1 MTLTEILAKLDEPFR
16 KYILKIS
23 PKYSVF
29 FYSYVRK
36 PFLKILAGEHIDERQ
51 IIPDHHGKTLWGID
65 FNSPIFNAAGMFKT
79 GEGYE
84 MVARQGAGA
93 FLAGTTTKSAR
104 KGNMKNGILHPFIPL
119 PKSGVAINW
128 MGLPNP
134 GHSKVAKILSRI
146 EKIRGCPVGASIAA
160 DPDASEDERAEGL
173 ITGLMQYEKAGID
186 FIELNESCPNVEA
199 HKNSG
204 DTGMDVMDRLEIIS
218 NEFLKKRRRYF
229 PVIVKFSLDMHRKDL
244 PAILDALAD
253 MGFDG
258 VNTGNTSTSYR
269 EIVDEIDKD
278 EKEVF
283 EYFTGK
289 FGGGVSG
296 NALKERSLE
305 LAAAAAE
312 YINSKDLKR
321 EFHVIRTGGV
331 ESFSDVNISTK
342 KGISLCQW
350 FTGYFDDF
358 AKHGHRLYTEM
369 FKNEEE

>member
-1 MTLTEILAKLDEPFR
+1 
-16 KYILKIS
+16 
-23 PKYSVF
+23 
-29 FYSYVRK
+29 
-36 PFLKILAGEHIDERQ
+36 
-51 IIPDHHGKTLWGID
+51 
-65 FNSPIFNAAGMFKT
+65 
-79 GEGYE
+79 
-84 MVARQGAGA
+84 
-93 FLAGTTTKSAR
+93 
-104 KGNMKNGILHPFIPL
+104 MKNGILHPFIPL

-218 NEFLKKRRRYF
+218 NEFLKKRTRYF

-350 FTGYFDDF
+350 FTGYFEDF